1 MSSLTTGH
9 FQFFLYVALFVVTEA
24 GNEPL
29 DLGGIPLFLRFDTG
43 VESGEKLGEGCVRFS
58 GVEDDRIGASR
69 NVPTEERWVRGV
81 PELRGV
87 EIIGEREVGRE
98 GKCF

>member
-1 MSSLTTGH
+1 M
-9 FQFFLYVALFVVTEA
+9 
-24 GNEPL
+24 
-29 DLGGIPLFLRFDTG
+29 
-43 VESGEKLGEGCVRFS
+43 RFS

-69 NVPTEERWVRGV
+69 NDPTEERGVRGV

-87 EIIGEREVGRE
+87 LVRQRGVREVGRE